1 VSRQLDDL
9 SGRVADNVQVL
20 ALDYALRAA
29 IAQRDRD
36 RVPPGSPTGAAAGT
50 SAGPKQSG

>member
-29 IAQRDRD
+29 IAQRDQSTCCLRCAI
-36 RVPPGSPTGAAAGT
+36 TAGA
-50 SAGPKQSG
+50 SAPNACC